1 MSCREKMPFD
11 ARKAALETLNTLD
24 RGQSTLDNL
33 LDAVTP
39 EDTAISRRD
48 RAFFQALVFGVLRW
62 RGRLDFIINQYSKT
76 RFEKI
81 DPRVLNILRLAL
93 FQIIYLDRVPESA
106 AVNTAVELA
115 KATVAPWVVGYVNAV
130 LRKATKNYQNL
141 AFPTD
146 DKDAISAIATTKSFP
161 EWIIRRWMAR
171 YGLKDT
177 AALCDDLNTI
187 PTISIRT
194 NRLKASRHHLT
205 QSLAGEV
212 EQIKSTVYSPDG
224 ITFVHPATAIPGLS
238 AFKAGWFQVQDE
250 AAQLVSLLLNPQPGE
265 TVMDACAGFGG
276 KTGHIAQLMQN
287 RGSIVALDIHA
298 GKLSRLKT
306 EMQRLGIT
314 IVNTLCGDLE
324 KIDLQQQLE
333 SFDRILLDAPCS
345 GLGVMRRNPDI
356 KWRISKKNLAPL
368 IKKQQAFLHNLS
380 LLVKPSG
387 VLVYAVCSPEPEE
400 NEYVVNEFLKK
411 HHEFVID
418 KQVKAIPNQ
427 MCSIESSDGWYKTF
441 PRFSHMDGFSFVRL
455 KRN

>member
-1 MSCREKMPFD
+1 MLFD
-11 ARKAALETLNTLD
+11 ARKTALETLNTLD

-33 LDAVTP
+33 LETVVP
-39 EDTAISRRD
+39 EDTVISRRD
-48 RAFFQALVFGVLRW
+48 RALFQALVFGVLRW

-81 DPRVLNILRLAL
+81 DSRVLNILRLAL

-130 LRKATKNYQNL
+130 LRYATKNYQNL
-141 AFPTD
+141 AFPAV

-171 YGLKDT
+171 YGLKNT
-177 AALCDDLNTI
+177 ATLCDDLNTI

-194 NRLKASRHHLT
+194 NSLKTSRHHLT
-205 QSLAGEV
+205 QSLTGEV
-212 EQIKSTVYSPDG
+212 EQIMSTVYSPDG
-224 ITFVHPATAIPGLS
+224 ITFAHPATAIPGLS

-314 IVNTLCGDLE
+314 IVNPLCEDLE

-356 KWRISKKNLAPL
+356 KWRISKKNLA
-368 IKKQQAFLHNLS
+368 IFVKKQQTFLENLS

-387 VLVYAVCSPEPEE
+387 ILVYAVCSPEPEE
-400 NEYVVNEFLKK
+400 NEGVVNEFLKN
-411 HHEFVID
+411 HPEFVID
-418 KQVKAIPNQ
+418 KQVKAIPNK
-427 MCSIESSDGWYKTF
+427 MRSVEASNGWFKTF

-455 KRN
+455 KRT